1 MGKLLGLAVANLIS
15 LFDPEVVIVSGGMI
29 AAADLFFETLT
40 ETALAR
46 CQPLAAQQV
55 QIKLSR
61 LGNGANLLG
70 AARLALTAGR
80 RGQSSTINRH
90 S

>member
-29 AAADLFFETLT
+29 AAADLFFETLK

-46 CQPLAAQQV
+46 CQPLAARQV

-61 LGNGANLLG
+61 LGNDANLLG
-70 AARLALTAGR
+70 AARLALIATGKR
-80 RGQSSTINRH
+80 KQPSIVTR
-90 S
+90 